1 MNYEDFKNEA
11 IRKYA
16 ELPNETNDLYKKYYT
31 EVNLP
36 STYKHTNDEK
46 TASAV
51 KSLVANIEEKTGL
64 KFDLV
69 LSASFQ
75 QNNSET
81 IHLKKMESIPEILEN
96 KIYKSSDN
104 KLAAFINANAND
116 AVVIETPP
124 NASKKI
130 NMIFINDADI
140 SYECIFKLG
149 EGSKLDI
156 FQIFASIGGG
166 STSATLQEFQ
176 ISKGAHMNITMMSDM
191 GKDSTMV
198 SLSKGVLEEKGSL
211 NANFIY
217 NGSRLT
223 KAINFFDSRGIG
235 SKVSVSEAIYG
246 TEDQKFDINTHLLN
260 SRELSSTKLDT
271 GAILDDRSNCQLK
284 GYAKIEKYAKGAF
297 SNISQRGI
305 LLSEA
310 SHIDALPDMSIDY
323 SDQVT
328 ATHSAATSPIDKEA
342 LFYLMSRGLSDAAS
356 RKMFISSFILKYLS
370 NIKDP
375 AVKEIVS
382 SVIIGR
388 VEGKPS
394 GEINNITLKDI
405 WFSKEKTEKM
415 IQ

>member
-36 STYKHTNDEK
+36 STYKHANDEK
-46 TASAV
+46 AASAV

-75 QNNSET
+75 QNNSDA
-81 IHLKKMESIPEILEN
+81 IRLKKMGSIPEILEN

-156 FQIFASIGGG
+156 F
-166 STSATLQEFQ
+166 
-176 ISKGAHMNITMMSDM
+176 
-191 GKDSTMV
+191 
-198 SLSKGVLEEKGSL
+198 
-211 NANFIY
+211 
-217 NGSRLT
+217 
-223 KAINFFDSRGIG
+223 
-235 SKVSVSEAIYG
+235 
-246 TEDQKFDINTHLLN
+246 
-260 SRELSSTKLDT
+260 
-271 GAILDDRSNCQLK
+271 
-284 GYAKIEKYAKGAF
+284 
-297 SNISQRGI
+297 
-305 LLSEA
+305 
-310 SHIDALPDMSIDY
+310 
-323 SDQVT
+323 
-328 ATHSAATSPIDKEA
+328 
-342 LFYLMSRGLSDAAS
+342 
-356 RKMFISSFILKYLS
+356 
-370 NIKDP
+370 
-375 AVKEIVS
+375 
-382 SVIIGR
+382 
-388 VEGKPS
+388 
-394 GEINNITLKDI
+394 
-405 WFSKEKTEKM
+405 
-415 IQ
+415 